1 MNYPLLHILTLS
13 MCLYTQLTYTM
24 EETPTPNTNEM
35 NINAKIYVAG
45 HAGLVGSAIVRKLNQ
60 DGYHNIIMRNST
72 ELDLRDQ
79 HAVRIFFETEKP
91 EYVFLAAAKVGG
103 IWANMTYPAEFI
115 YDNLMIELNIIDA
128 AYRTGVKK
136 LLFLGSSCI
145 YPRNCPQPIKE
156 EYLLTSELEKTNEPY
171 ALAKIAGINLC
182 QSYNRQYGTN
192 FIACMPTNLYGPGD
206 NFHPENS
213 HVMPALL
220 RKIYDAH
227 KNNEPEVVIWGS
239 GTPYREF
246 LYVDDLAD
254 AVVYLMNTYTGQEVI
269 NIGTGKDITIANL
282 ANLIAQALGY
292 KGSFI
297 FDTNKPD
304 GTPRKVLNV
313 DRLAKTGWY
322 ASTSLQDGIIKTVT
336 WCIEKNIFS

>member
-1 MNYPLLHILTLS
+1 MNYSLPRILALS
-13 MCLYTQLTYTM
+13 LCVCAQLIYPM
-24 EETPTPNTNEM
+24 EETSTNNANKM
-35 NINAKIYVAG
+35 NIHAKIYVAG
-45 HAGLVGSAIVRKLNQ
+45 HAGLVGSAIIRKLHQ
-60 DGYHNIIMRNST
+60 DGYHNIITCNST
-72 ELDLRDQ
+72 ELDLRNQ
-79 HAVRIFFETEKP
+79 QAVRTFFETEKP

-182 QSYNRQYGTN
+182 QSYNKQYGTN

-213 HVMPALL
+213 HVMPALI
-220 RKIYDAH
+220 RKIYNAH
-227 KNNEPEVVIWGS
+227 KNNIHEVVIWGS

-254 AVVYLMNTYTGQEVI
+254 AVVHLMNTYTGQEVI

-282 ANLIAQALGY
+282 ANLIADAIGY
-292 KGSFI
+292 KGTFV
-297 FDTNKPD
+297 FDTSKPD
-304 GTPRKVLNV
+304 GTPRKVLDV
-313 DRLAKTGWY
+313 TRLTKTGWN
-322 ASTSLQDGIIKTVT
+322 ASTSLKDGITKTVT
-336 WCIEKNIFS
+336 WCIEKNIFD